1 MRRLSRRQPYQS
13 YRCSVDN
20 SWVRFERD
28 LQAEVDRL
36 FPGEQLVRV
45 CGLRFIV
52 PGVQTMQ
59 IKDIKFS
66 NSITVEH
73 NTLGDGAIGH
83 IVRNRQVASDT
94 AVLTDTWFHYDQ
106 VGSVLS
112 ESDKDGQL
120 VATHYQ
126 DAFGVRQAD
135 WETGLPGGTR
145 EGWAHNTKEID
156 GGTGLMYMYQRHY
169 IPEYG
174 TFMSRAPYGPR
185 REHEYGFAAND
196 PLARIDP
203 DGRISTLNVC
213 WKNAFGAKGV
223 LGRHYWLE
231 GIVPID
237 PNDPNSDD
245 EFFSCGQTGSSGG
258 GDTDHSDRT
267 PIDCA
272 SVDGAG
278 DDPERARA
286 AMECVCADANDG
298 TWVPWGND
306 CKNKVEDCLEEAG
319 FQMPNVP
326 RRHPLVP
333 WR

>member
-1 MRRLSRRQPYQS
+1 SELPDGTLIRHYFNGLTEEVRKVSVTDSPDPSDFDFHIELDGTESTPPSGWPSPTAGPLDLVSDYYDIDENELIGVFSTQSGSGIDVQGYRTLAVRLRVGDAGQGAPELFVTMDTNAGRRVLYYRTS
-13 YRCSVDN
+13 YTGTDTVYGGYLAMIGFTGHRAGNFRVDDR
-20 SWVRFERD
+20 WVRFERD

-73 NTLGDGAIGH
+73 NTLGGGAIGH

-185 REHEYGFAAND
+185 REH
-196 PLARIDP
+196 
-203 DGRISTLNVC
+203 
-213 WKNAFGAKGV
+213 
-223 LGRHYWLE
+223 
-231 GIVPID
+231 
-237 PNDPNSDD
+237 
-245 EFFSCGQTGSSGG
+245 
-258 GDTDHSDRT
+258 
-267 PIDCA
+267 
-272 SVDGAG
+272 
-278 DDPERARA
+278 
-286 AMECVCADANDG
+286 
-298 TWVPWGND
+298 
-306 CKNKVEDCLEEAG
+306 
-319 FQMPNVP
+319 
-326 RRHPLVP
+326 
-333 WR
+333 